1 MLHIFTLY
9 YGNKFTKDNV
19 NNLYKQIKKYYK
31 GEFTFYCYTDKKEK
45 FANGIRRIHLIR
57 EKNPNVRE
65 AWYKIDFFMKSFVK
79 YSKDDT
85 CIVMDIDQEIV
96 NDPTPLFD
104 IEVPKTSQWR
114 QTIEEF
120 LHPTDGYAIEA
131 SYVLGGWPYKRKN
144 AA

>member
-65 AWYKIDFFMKSFVK
+65 AWYKIDFFMKSL
-79 YSKDDT
+79 
-85 CIVMDIDQEIV
+85 EIIY
-96 NDPTPLFD
+96 L
-104 IEVPKTSQWR
+104 IY
-114 QTIEEF
+114 
-120 LHPTDGYAIEA
+120 LHINLLP
-131 SYVLGGWPYKRKN
+131 VLTLN
-144 AA
+144 HD